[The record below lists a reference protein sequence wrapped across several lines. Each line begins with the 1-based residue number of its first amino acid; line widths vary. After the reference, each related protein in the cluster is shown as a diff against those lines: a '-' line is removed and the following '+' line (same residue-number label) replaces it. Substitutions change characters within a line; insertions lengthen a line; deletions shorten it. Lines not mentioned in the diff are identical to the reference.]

1 MMSIN
6 EFVDSLYKGING
18 SEKEIKDFKEEMKAH
33 LVETVNELKNE
44 GKTEEESLKI
54 AYERFGESKVI
65 HNGLFKLFNKQKK
78 FIRFILISAI
88 AFILIG
94 VTSYIFMSQRDLKF
108 QKEQKILTQGV
119 LDIIGDDNNIS
130 KDKKSKIEDLV
141 KKYDYIN
148 YIALF
153 NVNNNPKLQKTI
165 TEDDR
170 MNIYGT
176 YAYPFDIKMAEVVYP
191 NNVKPLT
198 NSPNDYD
205 RSTII
210 ATNKK
215 WAVQYEYKKFIY
227 KYVENYSN
235 RMVYSTDYKTNIFN
249 YKNYSNVTF
258 NYKNS
263 IYLIIIGGTL
273 LAIWMIIR
281 VYNRLNSK
289 LFN

>member
-1 MMSIN
+1 MMTID
-6 EFVDSLYKGING
+6 EFIDSLYKGVNG
-18 SEKEIKDFKEEMKAH
+18 SKKEIGEFKEEMKIH
-33 LVETVNELKNE
+33 LVETVNELKRD

-54 AYERFGESKVI
+54 AYERFGDSKLI
-65 HNGLFKLFNKQKK
+65 HNGLFKLFNRQKK
-78 FIRFILISAI
+78 FIRLILIFAV

-130 KDKKSKIEDLV
+130 KDKKLKIEYLV

-153 NVNNNPKLQKTI
+153 KVDDNPKLQKAI
-165 TEDDR
+165 KEDNR

-176 YAYPFDIKMAEVVYP
+176 YTYPFDIKMAEVVYP
-191 NNVKPLT
+191 NNIKPLT
-198 NSPNDYD
+198 NSPYDYD
-205 RSTII
+205 RSTVI

-215 WAVQYEYKKFIY
+215 WAVQYEYKNFIY
-227 KYVENYSN
+227 RYVENYSS
-235 RMVYSTDYKTNIFN
+235 RII
-249 YKNYSNVTF
+249 YSNVNYSSATF

-281 VYNRLNSK
+281 IYNRLSSK

>member
-1 MMSIN
+1 MMAID
-6 EFVDSLYKGING
+6 EFIDSLYRGVNG
-18 SEKEIKDFKEEMKAH
+18 STKEIGEFKEEMKIH
-33 LVETVNELKNE
+33 LVETVNELKRD
-44 GKTEEESLKI
+44 GKTEEESLRI
-54 AYERFGESKVI
+54 AYERFGDSKLI
-65 HNGLFKLFNKQKK
+65 HNGLFKLFNRQKK
-78 FIRFILISAI
+78 FIRLILISAI

-119 LDIIGDDNNIS
+119 LDIIGDNNNIS

-153 NVNNNPKLQKTI
+153 KVDDNPKLQKAI
-165 TEDDR
+165 KEDDR

-176 YAYPFDIKMAEVVYP
+176 YTYPFDIKMAEVVYP
-191 NNVKPLT
+191 NNIKPLT
-198 NSPNDYD
+198 NSPYDYD
-205 RSTII
+205 RSTVI

-227 KYVENYSN
+227 RYVENYSS
-235 RMVYSTDYKTNIFN
+235 RII
-249 YKNYSNVTF
+249 YSNVNYSSATF

-273 LAIWMIIR
+273 LVICMIIR
-281 VYNRLNSK
+281 IYNRLNSK

>member
-1 MMSIN
+1 MMTID
-6 EFVDSLYKGING
+6 EFIDSLYKGVNG
-18 SEKEIKDFKEEMKAH
+18 SKKEIGEFKEEMKIH
-33 LVETVNELKNE
+33 LVETVNELKRD

-54 AYERFGESKVI
+54 AYERFGDSKLI
-65 HNGLFKLFNKQKK
+65 HNGLFKLFNRQKK
-78 FIRFILISAI
+78 FIRLILISAI

-94 VTSYIFMSQRDLKF
+94 VTSYLFMSQRDLKF

-119 LDIIGDDNNIS
+119 LDIMGDDNNIS

-141 KKYDYIN
+141 KKYNYIN

-153 NVNNNPKLQKTI
+153 KVDDNPKLQKAI
-165 TEDDR
+165 KENDR

-191 NNVKPLT
+191 NNIKPLT
-198 NSPNDYD
+198 NSPYDYD
-205 RSTII
+205 RSTVI

-227 KYVENYSN
+227 RYVENYSS
-235 RMVYSTDYKTNIFN
+235 RII
-249 YKNYSNVTF
+249 YSNVNYSSATF

-273 LAIWMIIR
+273 LGIWMIIR
-281 VYNRLNSK
+281 IYNRLNSK
-289 LFN
+289 LFNQNGSNE